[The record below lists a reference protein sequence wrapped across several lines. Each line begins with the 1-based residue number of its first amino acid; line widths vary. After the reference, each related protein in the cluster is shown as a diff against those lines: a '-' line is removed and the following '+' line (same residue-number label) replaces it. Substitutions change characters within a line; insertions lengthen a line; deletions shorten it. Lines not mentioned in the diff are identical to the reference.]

1 MKYGSL
7 KEFLDTDTTTLAK
20 GPVAL
25 IFAEDRIELET
36 TLRHHLDLGFK
47 AVLVFMP
54 DAYILPEDIVGR
66 VIRIREDRPTG
77 QVMIDTVN
85 TIIEAAPGIWLY
97 YCFNAEYLFFPF
109 CESRNVSEMATFHM
123 EERRYAMLTYVI
135 DLYANDLD
143 SYPDAVSLDHAMLDK
158 SGYYALARPDAA
170 NHNHP
175 KERQLDFFGGLRW
188 RYEEH
193 IPAERR
199 KIDRISL
206 FMSKPDLHLRPDFT
220 FNDEEYNT
228 YSCEWHNNLTAAVC
242 SFRTAK
248 ALKTNPG
255 STFDIRSFTWHN
267 SVPFEWHSRQ
277 LLDLGLMEPG
287 QWF

>member
-36 TLRHHLDLGFK
+36 TLRHHLELGFK

-54 DAYILPEDIVGR
+54 DAYTLPEDIAGR

-135 DLYANDLD
+135 DLYANDLE

-158 SGYYALARPDAA
+158 SGYYALARPDTA

-206 FMSKPDLHLRPDFT
+206 FMSKPDLQLRPDFT
-220 FNDEEYNT
+220 FSDEEYNT